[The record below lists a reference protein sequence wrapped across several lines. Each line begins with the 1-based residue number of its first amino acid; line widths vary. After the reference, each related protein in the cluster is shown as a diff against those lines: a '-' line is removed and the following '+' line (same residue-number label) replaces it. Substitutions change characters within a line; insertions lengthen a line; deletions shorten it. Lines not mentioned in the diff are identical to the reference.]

1 MKRDIRRLEQLAEQ
15 WLEQA
20 ARPEIAAR
28 ELMNQS
34 AVSMKNVSA
43 LIAAGTGKSI
53 MDALRVELGN
63 VDDIEEALLRD
74 RIAEAER
81 TSPVP
86 EGAIVLLRTGWGSR
100 WPEALPYLGDDTPGD
115 ASNLH
120 FPGYG
125 EDAARFLV
133 EQRRVG
139 ALGIDTASIDYGQSK
154 DFIAHQI
161 AAGGGVPN
169 LENVARVD
177 ELPEKGFWVIA
188 LPVKIGKGSGGPV
201 RIVAVVP

>member
-1 MKRDIRRLEQLAEQ
+1 MRQ
-15 WLEQA
+15 
-20 ARPEIAAR
+20 
-28 ELMNQS
+28 
-34 AVSMKNVSA
+34 
-43 LIAAGTGKSI
+43 LIALGVVIDMSKQASHNP
-53 MDALRVELGN
+53 DARLSLDTVTAW
-63 VDDIEEALLRD
+63 EEAYG
-74 RIAEAER
+74 
-81 TSPVP
+81 PVP

-161 AAGGGVPN
+161 AAAGGVPN

>member
-1 MKRDIRRLEQLAEQ
+1 
-15 WLEQA
+15 
-20 ARPEIAAR
+20 
-28 ELMNQS
+28 
-34 AVSMKNVSA
+34 
-43 LIAAGTGKSI
+43 
-53 MDALRVELGN
+53 
-63 VDDIEEALLRD
+63 
-74 RIAEAER
+74 
-81 TSPVP
+81 
-86 EGAIVLLRTGWGSR
+86 
-100 WPEALPYLGDDTPGD
+100 
-115 ASNLH
+115 LH

-161 AAGGGVPN
+161 AAGGGAAN